1 MKIFRSGR
9 EHLRIRSQIS
19 RFCLEFVELGLVCLK
34 LLSKVTV
41 LISWPRMA
49 GFLEKTKIRTIK
61 IRSRLFKNG
70 QQDLEKKM
78 AWQWQKKMA
87 EKDGRLRKFP

>member
-1 MKIFRSGR
+1 
-9 EHLRIRSQIS
+9 
-19 RFCLEFVELGLVCLK
+19 
-34 LLSKVTV
+34 
-41 LISWPRMA
+41 MA